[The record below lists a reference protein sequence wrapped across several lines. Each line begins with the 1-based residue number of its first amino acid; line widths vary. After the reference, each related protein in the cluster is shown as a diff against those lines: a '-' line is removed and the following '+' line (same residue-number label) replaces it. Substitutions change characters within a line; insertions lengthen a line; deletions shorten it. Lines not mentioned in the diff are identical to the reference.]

1 METIVNMEDW
11 RKDTFVKF
19 EDRKKILLLGDDLR
33 MPSGV
38 GTMSKELVL
47 KTLHHFHWVQLGGAV
62 THPDMGKI
70 IDMSPEIEKLLGFK
84 VSCFIYPTKGYG
96 GPDLLRAIMDKE
108 KPDAIMHFTD
118 PRFWIWLYQ
127 MEHEI
132 RQKAPLMYY
141 NIWDDLPFPMYN
153 RNYYES
159 CDALFSISKQTF
171 NINRHVLGDHNTAE
185 I

>member
-70 IDMSPEIEKLLGFK
+70 IDMSPEIEKLLGFL
-84 VSCFIYPTKGYG
+84 SLIH
-96 GPDLLRAIMDKE
+96 I
-108 KPDAIMHFTD
+108 
-118 PRFWIWLYQ
+118 
-127 MEHEI
+127 
-132 RQKAPLMYY
+132 
-141 NIWDDLPFPMYN
+141 
-153 RNYYES
+153 
-159 CDALFSISKQTF
+159 
-171 NINRHVLGDHNTAE
+171 
-185 I
+185 